1 MRIWKSKE
9 KTPILS
15 FEESY
20 GQLGLNTWKMAFL
33 FFLIWIFLLLQ
44 QVLLIFV
51 ANLGRKDVAYFDFFF
66 KSKKLVKK

>member
-1 MRIWKSKE
+1 MRIGKSKE

-33 FFLIWIFLLLQ
+33 FCLIWIFLLLQ

-51 ANLGRKDVAYFDFFF
+51 ASLGRKDVAYFDFF
-66 KSKKLVKK
+66 SRVKN